1 MSRRILSRFRLYV
14 VKDTQNSVQALANL
28 TAICR
33 AHLPN
38 RYEIEVVDLFKEP
51 QRALADDVLMT
62 PTLIILSMHPVRRIV
77 GTLSDTEPLLQALGL
92 GIVAA

>member
-1 MSRRILSRFRLYV
+1 MSRRTLFRFRLYV
-14 VKDTQNSVQALANL
+14 VKDTQNSVQAFANL

-51 QRALADDVLMT
+51 TRALADDVLMT
-62 PTLIILSMHPVRRIV
+62 PTLIVLSAHPVRRIV
-77 GTLSDTEPLLQALGL
+77 GTLSDAEPLLQLLGL

>member
-1 MSRRILSRFRLYV
+1 MSRRTLFRFRLYV
-14 VKDTQNSVQALANL
+14 VRDTQNSTQALANL

-51 QRALADDVLMT
+51 ARALADNVLMT
-62 PTLIILSMHPVRRIV
+62 PTLVVLSAHPVRRIV
-77 GTLSDTEPLLQALGL
+77 GTLSDTEPLLQLLGL
-92 GIVAA
+92 GTVAA